1 MGSSL
6 VTDRSRE
13 KKMGGGDGRRTK
25 GGGDIGRGE
34 QGDGESE
41 APVLISE

>member
-1 MGSSL
+1 MEGEQ
-6 VTDRSRE
+6 R
-13 KKMGGGDGRRTK
+13 